1 MDYLLIRG
9 APSSVKAERL
19 QSDVYIITMHFACRC
34 NTIYVNMRTHASLWF
49 TLMQAQYTCICVL
62 FWLSCLWHYNCACC
76 EWLGQDPTVMSA
88 YYTLYFWSRIH
99 AFTGIV
105 NLKSMAL
112 ANANAPCSQLSL
124 CPQLVS
130 ETEFCSIQNDIK
142 MDGSLNVQNAADQFY
157 QRSAG
162 RDSSRSPWLIYCI
175 QRSTDSHL
183 ASLTYVSDDTFT
195 LRHNGRL

>member
-1 MDYLLIRG
+1 MIHTYASTIHLHLCTFLIIVSLALQLCMLRMARPG
-9 APSSVKAERL
+9 SDRYER
-19 QSDVYIITMHFACRC
+19 I
-34 NTIYVNMRTHASLWF
+34 
-49 TLMQAQYTCICVL
+49 
-62 FWLSCLWHYNCACC
+62 
-76 EWLGQDPTVMSA
+76 
-88 YYTLYFWSRIH
+88 YTLYFWSRIH